1 MCSLSYVSYTT
12 IKLLLVFF
20 FLIERNT
27 KGNQEYLKVILG
39 ENKLTKYISGK
50 IKQGKQKKEYIN
62 SNI

>member
-1 MCSLSYVSYTT
+1 MQLIICQLYHNKAAFS
-12 IKLLLVFF
+12 FF

-39 ENKLTKYISGK
+39 ENKLAKYISGK